1 MKTTGFVKKIDE
13 LGRVVIPKDIRKT
26 LEVDHND
33 YLQFY
38 LEGDSIIMKKFGDRC
53 TFCNSSENVVVFK
66 NKLICQACLDELKS
80 DENLENH
87 PANVSETL

>member
-13 LGRVVIPKDIRKT
+13 LGRVVIPKDIRRT
-26 LEVDHND
+26 LDVDHND

-66 NKLICQACLDELKS
+66 NKLICRNCLEELKNS
-80 DENLENH
+80 TSIDPYPDNESN
-87 PANVSETL
+87 